1 MRVTLVVLAAFMSL
15 AMASCASLRSTTID
29 IDVAGEVR
37 FQSESPSSEIYSSA
51 KLAAGRKHPQQ
62 LSPFSP
68 LQAEV
73 AGLQVLVEM
82 SSTVVSVTIK
92 NDAAK
97 VVQLNPSA
105 GVMRSN
111 LTPHDRPLSCANPAS
126 LPDQLEDPEA
136 HTKKVT
142 VAPGRSLTLAE
153 LLIEERARLAKA
165 SAVQLDSGQSWRYF
179 CTGRSYRA
187 IYPSGLVFG
196 FEGNPRGE
204 ALAITRSGV
213 GNNFVISIP
222 MVLNGLAGRLV
233 FDLTAIG
240 AKARATYY

>member
-1 MRVTLVVLAAFMSL
+1 MQVSLVVLAAFMSFAL
-15 AMASCASLRSTTID
+15 ASCASLRSTTID

-37 FQSESPSSEIYSSA
+37 FQSESPGSEIYSSA
-51 KLAAGRKHPQQ
+51 KLAAGRKHPEQ

-92 NDAAK
+92 NDAAQ
-97 VVQLNPSA
+97 VVRLNPSA

-111 LTPHDRPLSCANPAS
+111 LTPHDRPLACANPAS
-126 LPDQLEDPEA
+126 LPDQVNDPEA
-136 HTKKVT
+136 NSKKVV
-142 VAPGRSLTLAE
+142 VAPGRSLTLTE
-153 LLIEERARLAKA
+153 LLIEERERLTSE
-165 SAVQLDSGQSWRYF
+165 SAVQIESGRSWRYF

-187 IYPSGLVFG
+187 IYPSGLVFD
-196 FEGNPRGE
+196 FQTNRRGE
-204 ALAITRSGV
+204 TVAITRSGV

-222 MVLNGLAGRLV
+222 MVLNGVTGRLV
-233 FDLTAIG
+233 LDLTAID